1 MIPQPVHRHKNSLD
15 IRPISHSQSRLWFLQ
30 KFLSDET
37 VYNLLLV
44 CHISGGTVNIP
55 MFTKAWS
62 IFVERHEVLHSK
74 LVDTPNGLQQIPTD
88 KSAFSLVEVE
98 ASQQDIQVQVEAVT
112 KQARCHV
119 FNLEAGELIRGWLLK
134 LPTGWRFFL
143 ASHHLAWDRG
153 SVPTI
158 FHETSTIYQA
168 LIKGERPDST
178 LMPVPYQF
186 IDYTLWQKDWM
197 SRQELVEP
205 HVNYWK
211 TQLAG
216 VPDSVSLFP
225 AAIRPS
231 RPTLKQYEV
240 DSTSF
245 HLESSLTGAI
255 KDFCKTK
262 AVTPFMF
269 LASAVT
275 ALVYRLTGDNDI
287 VIGIPDGDRGH
298 TEFDHLVGFAVNM
311 LAIRSKISQGMTYA
325 TFLEDYRKAC
335 LGAYEHRAVP
345 FDYLLQHLDVP
356 RRTSHSPIF
365 QIAVNYQMQGAFP
378 VCDYGAFKFTEYDH
392 YNARSQSDFGLE
404 VEETEDG
411 QLHCVFEFDISLYS
425 RAAMRNLEST
435 FKVFVESIIATKG
448 EAELDRVNLLS
459 SEDRSFVSSILQPDY
474 RGELSLDYLNS
485 QLFPA
490 LFSMSVAA
498 HPTKAAII
506 DDERILTYSELE
518 IVTNRTA
525 NFLIES
531 GIRKGDRV
539 GVCCEQGIDMII
551 AIYGIVRAGCVYV
564 PIDPDFPEER
574 ILSMIEDVEL
584 ETVLVGH
591 INDAVRQRILGCGI
605 SSSRVQQIDILATTF
620 ENVDPPDPSRDVDA
634 SDLFCCI
641 FTSGSTGRP
650 KGIYLGH
657 KQLRYQMEGYHNYCG
672 TESEDRLLLSSAI
685 VFDMSLPSIFGT
697 ILRGATMIIA
707 SREGM
712 YLNAFITRLIS
723 HLLCCSTVFP
733 CQDGGSAH

>member
-1 MIPQPVHRHKNSLD
+1 MIPQPVHYHKISLGT
-15 IRPISHSQSRLWFLQ
+15 RPISHSQSRLWFLQ

-55 MFTKAWS
+55 IFAKAWS
-62 IFVERHEVLHSK
+62 VFVQRHEVLHSK
-74 LVDTPNGLQQIPTD
+74 LVDTTNGLQQIPTD
-88 KSAFSLVEVE
+88 SPAFSLVEVE
-98 ASQQDIQVQVEAVT
+98 ASQEDIQVQVEAV
-112 KQARCHV
+112 KKKALGYI

-158 FHETSTIYQA
+158 FHETSMIYQA
-168 LIKGERPDST
+168 LIKGERPDSA

-186 IDYTLWQKDWM
+186 IDYTLWQEDWM
-197 SRQELVEP
+197 SKQELVEP

-211 TQLAG
+211 TQLTG
-216 VPDSVSLFP
+216 VPDAVSLFP

-240 DSTSF
+240 DSTSL
-245 HLESSLTGAI
+245 HLDSSLTGAI

-275 ALVYRLTGDNDI
+275 AIVYRLTGDDDI

-311 LAIRSKISQGMTYA
+311 LAIRSKISKGMSYA
-325 TFLEDYRKAC
+325 CFLEDYRKAC
-335 LGAYEHRAVP
+335 LGAYEHRAIP

-365 QIAVNYQMQGAFP
+365 QITVNYQMQGAFP
-378 VCDYGAFKFTEYDH
+378 VCDCGHFKFTKYDH

-411 QLHCVFEFDISLYS
+411 QLHCVFEFDTSLYNQ
-425 RAAMRNLEST
+425 AAMLNLNDA

-448 EAELDRVNLLS
+448 DAELDRVNLLS

-474 RGELSLDYLNS
+474 TGELSLDQLDS
-485 QLFPA
+485 QLFPT
-490 LFSMSVAA
+490 LFTKSVAA

-506 DDERILTYSELE
+506 DDERVLTYSELE
-518 IVTNRTA
+518 IATNRTA

-531 GIRKGDRV
+531 GIRKGERV
-539 GVCCEQGIDMII
+539 GVCCEQGLDMII
-551 AIYGIVRAGCVYV
+551 AIYGIIRAGCVYV

-584 ETVLVGH
+584 ETVLVGR
-591 INDAVRQRILGCGI
+591 INETIRQRILGCGI
-605 SSSRVQQIDILATTF
+605 LFSRMQNIDILATTF
-620 ENVDPPDPSRDVDA
+620 ENVDPPDPSRNVDV
-634 SDLFCCI
+634 SDPFCCI

-657 KQLRYQMEGYHNYCG
+657 RQLRYQMEGYHNYCG

-685 VFDMSLPSIFGT
+685 VFDMSLPPIFGT

-712 YLNAFITRLIS
+712 SSNAFITHMIG
-723 HLLCCSTVFP
+723 HLL
-733 CQDGGSAH
+733 